1 MNPIQRVQRFLEAF
15 GCGLIMTWRAFMML
29 PAAPRILKRTAEQGY
44 FAGYTS
50 LPIITVLCFFIGAV
64 LALQAGISMQDFG
77 AKQFIGALVG
87 QSMARELGPVMVAIL
102 LAGRVGSATTAELA
116 SMRVNSEIDALVTM
130 NIPPERLLV
139 LPRLLAVLLI
149 MPVLTILANLI
160 GWFGGAVVCEFVGF
174 IGLSG
179 DQFFHNLRE
188 YVQVDDVLDGII
200 KAEVFG
206 FVITIIAC
214 NTGLRTRGGPREI
227 GLAVTRS
234 VVLSLVAIL
243 TLDYFITKVLA

>member
-1 MNPIQRVQRFLEAF
+1 MTRFHNFFDAF
-15 GCGLIMTWRAFMML
+15 GSGVLMTWRAFVSL
-29 PAAPRILKRTAEQGY
+29 PSAPRILKRTAEQGY
-44 FAGYTS
+44 LAGYTS
-50 LPIITVLCFFIGAV
+50 LPIVSVLCFFIGAV
-64 LALQAGISMQDFG
+64 LALQAGISFRDFG
-77 AKQFIGALVG
+77 AKELIGALVG
-87 QSMARELGPVMVAIL
+87 ASMARELGPVMVAIL

-160 GWFGGAVVCEFVGF
+160 GWFGGAVVCEYVSF
-174 IGLSG
+174 IGISG
-179 DQFFHNLRE
+179 DQFFRALQE
-188 YVQVDDVLDGII
+188 FLTVDDILDGII
-200 KAEVFG
+200 KAEIFG

-227 GLAVTRS
+227 GLAVTKS